1 MFGSRDMRFSVV
13 GGAHNRTLTALL
25 VIAGVPV
32 DEAALEVA
40 FCTIPV
46 YLQFLFCLSG
56 RISLSSLKS
65 AVIFA
70 VVTLVPP
77 VGFCLP
83 LSRVRLG
90 L

>member
-1 MFGSRDMRFSVV
+1 MCFSVV
-13 GGAHNRTLTALL
+13 GGARSRTLTALP
-25 VIAGVPV
+25 VVVGVPAGVV
-32 DEAALEVA
+32 ELEAA
-40 FCTIPV
+40 FCTMPV
-46 YLQFLFCLSG
+46 YLQFLFGLSG
-56 RISLSSLKS
+56 RISLSSFEPA
-65 AVIFA
+65 AVVV